1 MARAAFG
8 PRAGDRGSVL
18 LEAAL
23 AIPALVAVA
32 VALTWVVSLG
42 ATYVRALD
50 VAQSSAR
57 QVARGAAPVPA
68 PEGFESDVSVEG
80 NIVRA
85 RVTSDV
91 SAPVPLL
98 HGITVTVVADAVAAV
113 EAGLPAF
120 AGEGG

>member
-1 MARAAFG
+1 MARAALG
-8 PRAGDRGSVL
+8 PKAGDRGSVL
-18 LEAAL
+18 LEVAL

-57 QVARGAAPVPA
+57 QVARGAAPVPT
-68 PEGFESDVSVEG
+68 PEGFESDVTVEG
-80 NIVRA
+80 NVVRA

-98 HGITVTVVADAVAAV
+98 RGITVTVAADAVAAV
-113 EAGLPAF
+113 EAALPTW
-120 AGEGG
+120 AGDGG

>member
-1 MARAAFG
+1 MARAARG

-18 LEAAL
+18 LEVAL

-42 ATYVRALD
+42 ATYIRALD
-50 VAQSSAR
+50 VAQSAAR
-57 QVARGAAPVPA
+57 QAARGGAPAPA
-68 PEGFESDVSVEG
+68 PEGFDTQWSIDGSL
-80 NIVRA
+80 VRA

-98 HGITVTVVADAVAAV
+98 RGITVTVEAEAVAAA
-113 EAGLPAF
+113 EWGLGGGGF
-120 AGEGG
+120 A

>member
-1 MARAAFG
+1 MARVVLG

-18 LEAAL
+18 LEVAL

-57 QVARGAAPVPA
+57 QVARGAAPAPT
-68 PEGFESDVSVEG
+68 PEGFDSAVSVEG
-80 NIVRA
+80 NVVRA

-98 HGITVTVVADAVAAV
+98 RGITVTVAADAVAAV
-113 EAGLPAF
+113 EGVMPTWAGD
-120 AGEGG
+120 GG